1 MTDHP
6 TAGPDPISPPDETTQ
21 NTPEPR
27 FAQLRVLWSFVHP
40 HRRKLLLGLVLALF
54 GSALELANPMV
65 VKLVLDTVSEAGSL
79 AMPIAILLCLFGVG
93 LVTGLW
99 HWIVLGT
106 VAEKVVLEARTSLVR
121 RYFRASLIP
130 LSKRSSGELVTRA
143 TSDTVLLREAAS
155 SSVISLLNG
164 SVLMIG
170 TLIMMGVLDL
180 VLLSVTVTAVVIVT
194 ILFLTL
200 MPAIAKAQEK
210 AQNSLGLMGG
220 VLDGSLRAIRTV
232 KVSRAEAR
240 LGSQIL
246 EHAEDAARYGIRSV
260 RREALAWTI
269 AFGGVQL
276 AIIAIL
282 GVGAIRVASG
292 EIAVSTLVAF
302 LLYAFTLMNPVME
315 LSQSMTTLQSGI
327 AAAKRIREME
337 AIPLEPTADA
347 SGGAPGRSGSDPYG
361 PDSAESGAT
370 ESGANG
376 QGTANTTPSNGS
388 GNVPASGNGH
398 ESPLLELRGVTA
410 RYAPGAATALE
421 TVDMAISRRGHT
433 AIVGPSGAG
442 KTTVF
447 SLFLR
452 FLEPEHGRITLN
464 GTPYRELSPQQVRE
478 HFSYVEQDTPVVP
491 GTLRENLVF
500 TNPEATDEDIRRV
513 LDEVLL
519 TEKIDA
525 LEQGL
530 DTPLNATSFS
540 GGQRQRIALARA
552 LLSAPDVLLLD
563 EATSQVDAITEAAI
577 TRSVRRQADR
587 AAVVTIAHRLST
599 VIHADRILLM
609 EDGVIRAQGTHR
621 ELLEKD
627 TLYRDLVSA
636 LHIAET
642 EDRGE
647 EVAPEASPA

>member
-1 MTDHP
+1 MK
-6 TAGPDPISPPDETTQ
+6 
-21 NTPEPR
+21 
-27 FAQLRVLWSFVHP
+27 VLWSFVRP

-99 HWIVLGT
+99 HWVVLGT

-121 RYFRASLIP
+121 RYFRAALIP
-130 LSKRSSGELVTRA
+130 LSRRSSGELVTRA

-155 SSVISLLNG
+155 SSVISLING

-180 VLLSVTVTAVVIVT
+180 VLLSVTVTAVVVVT
-194 ILFLTL
+194 VLFLTL
-200 MPAIAKAQEK
+200 MPAIARAQEK

-232 KVSRAEAR
+232 KVSRAEER

-246 EHAEDAARYGIRSV
+246 EHAEDAARHGIRSV

-269 AFGGVQL
+269 AFGGIQL
-276 AIIAIL
+276 AIISIL
-282 GVGAIRVASG
+282 GVGALRVASG

-327 AAAKRIREME
+327 AAAKRIREVE
-337 AIPLEPTADA
+337 AIPLEPTAEGPD
-347 SGGAPGRSGSDPYG
+347 GAPVRDGSAPHGPDTVAAGATGTGTTGRAAAVTAVSNGFGNGRSADH
-361 PDSAESGAT
+361 
-370 ESGANG
+370 
-376 QGTANTTPSNGS
+376 
-388 GNVPASGNGH
+388 GH
-398 ESPLLELRGVTA
+398 GSPLLELQGVTA
-410 RYAPGAATALE
+410 RYAPGAATALRA
-421 TVDMAISRRGHT
+421 VDMAVPRLGHT

-447 SLFLR
+447 SLLLR

-491 GTLRENLVF
+491 GTIRENLLF
-500 TNPEATDEDIRRV
+500 TSPEATDEDVRRV

-530 DTPLNATSFS
+530 DTPLDATSFS

-552 LLSAPDVLLLD
+552 LLGSPDVLLLD

-599 VIHADRILLM
+599 VIRADRILLM

-627 TLYRDLVSA
+627 ALYRDLVSA
-636 LHIAET
+636 LHISET

-647 EVAPEASPA
+647 EVTSAASPV